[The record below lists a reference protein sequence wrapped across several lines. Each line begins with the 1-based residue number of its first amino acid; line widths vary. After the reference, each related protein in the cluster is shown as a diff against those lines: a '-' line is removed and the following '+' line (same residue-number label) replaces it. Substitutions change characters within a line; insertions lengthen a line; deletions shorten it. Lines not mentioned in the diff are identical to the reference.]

1 MKRVLF
7 FICITLISIKCYCT
21 FCGDIPKPKNV
32 ISENTLPPEDD
43 DSQFDFALYSRH
55 IRALQ
60 RIENYYQEKL
70 FVYSFGD

>member
-7 FICITLISIKCYCT
+7 FICITLISMKCYCT

-43 DSQFDFALYSRH
+43 DSQFEELRII
-55 IRALQ
+55 IR
-60 RIENYYQEKL
+60 RNYL
-70 FVYSFGD
+70 FIRLETEIRKKERKN